1 MMGGCPC
8 VAMLNTGRVV
18 AKGNDSRSDSA
29 RPPSLSASS
38 RRFKRG
44 MRSCGVAL
52 EQQKAT
58 SELLKVIGQSTFNI
72 QPVLET

>member
-1 MMGGCPC
+1 
-8 VAMLNTGRVV
+8 
-18 AKGNDSRSDSA
+18 
-29 RPPSLSASS
+29 
-38 RRFKRG
+38 

-58 SELLKVIGQSTFNI
+58 SEVLKVIGQSTFNI